1 VEVVVVNPSA
11 VYSLV
16 NPVFVELVGI
26 EIGVAVMIGTSV
38 TPSDSVLATSS
49 ISSKS
54 TNSST

>member
-11 VYSLV
+11 VYSRV